1 MADAATKTDDT
12 PAPGGSDLMSDL
24 NALTKDLATSKRQQ
38 IGEETQVVDQNLKT
52 LEADR
57 ARMKSYLDR
66 DGVGPDDVKKWDA
79 DAERQ
84 KYSTNPL
91 ESFGSLASVF
101 GIMASA
107 FTKAPM
113 ENALN
118 ASAAAMN
125 ATRARD
131 DEAYKRAFEAFKT
144 NMDLVIKRHQMQHE
158 DYQDAVTLMGTDM
171 RIGEAKL
178 KQLASKYGDR
188 QALLMLDHGMSTEL
202 FQMLDSRAKAMQSL
216 MTANEQITKDTIQDQ
231 VFHSDPR
238 SHSKNADEKYQAF
251 IDSRR
256 MDIKTSVDQQMFDR
270 IWHSKEMSETPS
282 EQKMARFNKQW
293 GEYNQAK
300 YHGTASDRMMIPVMN
315 DVATEHPDWS
325 PGKVVIEAQKRV
337 SQAKAQQNIPSQEQ
351 LDQLG
356 WNKDSIDAAAKT
368 YNKIG
373 IMPRVYGSRAFG
385 AAVTGAIQNRA
396 TELMSEAGITPE
408 QRAKNWQK
416 FAAEKVAIQRFES
429 GPQGNTIRS
438 LGVVVDHLATLKHL
452 SEALNNGNIERFNE
466 LAQRWAEE
474 TGSPVPTNF
483 DAAKQIVGTEIIKS
497 LGVAGAGT
505 QAERA
510 EAADAF
516 ARYRSPRQLLGA
528 IDEVM
533 RPLMVGQLRG
543 LERQFTQSTG
553 LGHDEFVQMLGPEAA
568 KFLTPKANDTVKSE
582 PVRRRQNGHVY
593 EQQQDGS
600 WKAVE

>member
-1 MADAATKTDDT
+1 MAEVATKQDDT

-24 NALTKDLATSKRQQ
+24 NALTKDLATNKRQQ

-57 ARMKSYLDR
+57 ARMKTYFDR
-66 DGVGPDDVKKWDA
+66 EGVGPDDVKKWDA

-171 RIGEAKL
+171 RIGEAKM
-178 KQLASKYGDR
+178 KQLATKYGDR

-238 SHSKNADEKYQAF
+238 SHSKNLDEKYQAF

-282 EQKMARFNKQW
+282 EQKMAQFNKEW

-300 YHGTASDRMMIPVMN
+300 YRGTMGERSMMPIVQ
-315 DVATEHPDWS
+315 DVAAEHPDWT
-325 PGKVVIEAQKRV
+325 PGQVMLEAERRASAAKKATPHPTLSSEQADLVEKKKADLKKDHPDWSDTKVAEEAIKF
-337 SQAKAQQNIPSQEQ
+337 AKQ
-351 LDQLG
+351 
-356 WNKDSIDAAAKT
+356 AAAT
-368 YNKIG
+368 PITGNKREQIESHIQQYGESIG
-373 IMPRVYGSRAFG
+373 TIDKVIARLHKYA
-385 AAVTGAIQNRA
+385 
-396 TELMSEAGITPE
+396 
-408 QRAKNWQK
+408 
-416 FAAEKVAIQRFES
+416 FAAGAPGYATRLEERLGNLLGTNETDRVQMARDIEYLQLAAPRLLLDANGRPLSAEAAHVKNIIA
-429 GPQGNTIRS
+429 GLNMGDTTANTIRA
-438 LGVVVDHLATLKHL
+438 LQEVKQRYERLREGNRERIGEAPPADVPAAPAQDAGPAAQPWLQAPLRKAT
-452 SEALNNGNIERFNE
+452 
-466 LAQRWAEE
+466 
-474 TGSPVPTNF
+474 P
-483 DAAKQIVGTEIIKS
+483 
-497 LGVAGAGT
+497 
-505 QAERA
+505 
-510 EAADAF
+510 
-516 ARYRSPRQLLGA
+516 
-528 IDEVM
+528 
-533 RPLMVGQLRG
+533 
-543 LERQFTQSTG
+543 
-553 LGHDEFVQMLGPEAA
+553 
-568 KFLTPKANDTVKSE
+568 
-582 PVRRRQNGHVY
+582 
-593 EQQQDGS
+593 
-600 WKAVE
+600 

>member
-24 NALTKDLATSKRQQ
+24 NALTKDLATNKRQQ
-38 IGEETQVVDQNLKT
+38 IGEETQVADQNVKT

-158 DYQDAVTLMGTDM
+158 DYQDAMTLMGTDM

-178 KQLASKYGDR
+178 KQLAVKYGDR

-216 MTANEQITKDTIQDQ
+216 VTANEQINKETIQDQ

-270 IWHSKEMSETPS
+270 IWHSEEMSKASPAE
-282 EQKMARFNKQW
+282 KMPLFNKRW
-293 GEYNQAK
+293 GEYTAAK
-300 YHGTASDRMMIPVMN
+300 FGGRESAHDRMLDAKAMEIMDQN
-315 DVATEHPDWS
+315 
-325 PGKVVIEAQKRV
+325 PGTSFPNARIMAEAQEKAATHVDTRATLSGV
-337 SQAKAQQNIPSQEQ
+337 QRKTYDDIRAKLHADHKDWDDVR
-351 LDQLG
+351 LD
-356 WNKDSIDAAAKT
+356 KEAAKQT
-368 YNKIG
+368 KE
-373 IMPRVYGSRAFG
+373 AF
-385 AAVTGAIQNRA
+385 ASPVTGNERVKIESHIQQYGESIQTIDKVIARLHKYVFAAGAPGYATRLGEQISNLFGGNETDRKQMARDIEYLQLNAPRLLLDSNNRP
-396 TELMSEAGITPE
+396 LSSEAGHVRDIIAGLNLGDTT
-408 QRAKNWQK
+408 A
-416 FAAEKVAIQRFES
+416 
-429 GPQGNTIRS
+429 NTIRA
-438 LGVVVDHLATLKHL
+438 LQEVKDRYERLREGNRERIG
-452 SEALNNGNIERFNE
+452 EAPAASSTDAP
-466 LAQRWAEE
+466 AQDSA
-474 TGSPVPTNF
+474 P
-483 DAAKQIVGTEIIKS
+483 AAQPW
-497 LGVAGAGT
+497 L
-505 QAERA
+505 QA
-510 EAADAF
+510 
-516 ARYRSPRQLLGA
+516 
-528 IDEVM
+528 
-533 RPLMVGQLRG
+533 PLRK
-543 LERQFTQSTG
+543 
-553 LGHDEFVQMLGPEAA
+553 P
-568 KFLTPKANDTVKSE
+568 
-582 PVRRRQNGHVY
+582 
-593 EQQQDGS
+593 
-600 WKAVE
+600 